1 MQIKRYEARSI
12 QEALVKIKNDL
23 GDDAVILSTKRLRG
37 GRLPLLEVTA
47 ARDDGEGKSSVHQS
61 NEKPNDEITGR
72 SEFDVIKGEL
82 EEVKS
87 LILALRK
94 EEPLRRELKQLKD
107 YVTNLADVLGTWEK
121 NLYPGAPSKIYYRL
135 VSNGVSRERAYSLVK
150 RIDTMDSFDN
160 SVKSLEEAITRSI
173 PVANKKKRKG
183 IIAFVGPTGVGK
195 TTTLAKLAA
204 QYSMSEKLGVG
215 LISADTYRIA
225 AAEQLK
231 TYARIMGLPIKVV
244 SEKEDFRNAL
254 RQFSDKELI
263 LVDTPGKG
271 RNESGYTEKLR
282 DFLSVGVP
290 VETNLLLS
298 VTASRENML
307 DTASRFSIINYD
319 NIIFTKVDEATGFG
333 AMYDVIEHVGKP
345 VSYLTH
351 GQNVPNDIEEAK
363 PHKIAGLIMCQSSL
377 QDVKRIQN
385 LS

>member
-1 MQIKRYEARSI
+1 MQIKRYEVRSI
-12 QEALVKIKNDL
+12 QEALTKIKNDL
-23 GDDAVILSTKRLRG
+23 GDDAVILSTKRVKG
-37 GRLPLLEVTA
+37 GKLPLLEVTA
-47 ARDDGEGKSSVHQS
+47 ARDEGEGKSNIHQS
-61 NEKPNDEITGR
+61 NEKQNNEINGR
-72 SEFDVIKGEL
+72 SEFDVIRGEL

-107 YVTNLADVLGTWEK
+107 YVTNLADVLGTWEN
-121 NLYPGAPSKIYYRL
+121 NLSPGAPSKIYYRL
-135 VSNGVSRERAYSLVK
+135 VANGVSRERSYSLAK
-150 RIDTMDSFDN
+150 TIDAMDSFDN
-160 SVKSLEEAITRSI
+160 SVKLLEDTIIRSI

-204 QYSMSEKLGVG
+204 HYSMSEKLGVG

-244 SEKEDFRNAL
+244 SEKEEFRQAL
-254 RQFSDKELI
+254 RLFSDKELV

-271 RNESGYTEKLR
+271 RNDSGYTEKLH

-333 AMYDVIEHVGKP
+333 AMYDVIDHVGKP

-377 QDVKRIQN
+377 QNVQRVQN